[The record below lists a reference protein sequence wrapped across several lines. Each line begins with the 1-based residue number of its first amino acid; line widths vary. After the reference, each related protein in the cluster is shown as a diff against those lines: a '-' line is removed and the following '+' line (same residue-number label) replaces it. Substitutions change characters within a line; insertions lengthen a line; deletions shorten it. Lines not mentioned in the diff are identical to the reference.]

1 MSVFAYSREKT
12 RTIVVGCD
20 RLLAFCVVYGSIVQY
35 TIFMAIIHN
44 CTRPFYVVDTSA
56 IP

>member
-44 CTRPFYVVDTSA
+44 CIRPFYVVDTSA